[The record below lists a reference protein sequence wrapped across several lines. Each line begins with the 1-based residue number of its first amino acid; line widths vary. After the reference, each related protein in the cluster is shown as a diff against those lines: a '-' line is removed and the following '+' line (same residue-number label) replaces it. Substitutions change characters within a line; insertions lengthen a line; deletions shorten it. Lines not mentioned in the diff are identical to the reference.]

1 MANFVRQCSS
11 GSRAGNFIL
20 ILEAFYSTQ
29 DVTTNATNVGYNLY
43 LAGGNYGGNGYN
55 PYGYSFYGYTCNGNI
70 TVRNSRTGGQ
80 VASASGSSNG
90 TVSNSN
96 AIRIASGSQWIE
108 HNADGTLTLDFTG
121 TMSGGYSAYVT
132 GGTISGSLTI
142 PTIPRATTAPKFSVD
157 VEKSVNIS
165 LNSASSG
172 FKHSIRLAFGS
183 NTKWLNASGGL
194 SSSEVKLSSKSPLF
208 NCPKEYYSQFTGSKK
223 TGTMTVFT
231 YSGSTQVG
239 YKSSTFT
246 IYANSTI
253 CKPVL
258 AGTMVD
264 SNETT
269 KALTGNENNIIKGYS
284 NGLITFTTKRASSKN
299 DSNATV
305 KSITIGSK
313 TVSASATSYTYNK
326 LTTTS
331 LTAKITN
338 SRGFSASYTIKAS
351 GSLINYIPLTFNG
364 NFFRTQ
370 PTTGE
375 IETDSNGNYFNNTF
389 GSVQNELTMSL
400 SYREKNTTDW
410 LPLEIDTPT
419 ITNNTYKL
427 AQSLGTIFDY
437 QKQYEFKTNVSDK
450 LVALENI
457 ILVTEGIPIFWWDS
471 SKVQIEKELYIKD
484 RSILD
489 YLYPVGSV
497 YISNTNKNPSSKLG
511 GTWSLIKKDLSYRAF
526 TNSSIFSPKGSN
538 IKNQSVSIV
547 REGEMLSVRL
557 GFESGVALSDGTVV
571 LGTLDFEQIG
581 ITRLYS
587 GTQYIYA
594 GSDAGNGYALCALD
608 RETGELSSLDV
619 NCKGTATSIPADSR
633 FYLQFWAVVPYTYM
647 IDSAC
652 DKFYWK
658 KTA

>member
-1 MANFVRQCSS
+1 MASFVRQCSS

-55 PYGYSFYGYTCNGNI
+55 PYGYSFYGYTCNGSI

-80 VASASGSSNG
+80 VASTSGSSNG

-165 LNSASSG
+165 LNPASSG

-183 NTKWLNASGGL
+183 NTKWLNATGGL

-223 TGTMTVFT
+223 TGTMTLFT
-231 YSGSTQVG
+231 YSGSTQIG
-239 YKSSTFT
+239 YKKSTFT

-258 AGTMVD
+258 AGTIVD

-269 KALTGNENNIIKGYS
+269 KALTGDENNIIKGYS

-313 TVSASATSYTYNK
+313 TVSASATSYTYSK

-400 SYREKNTTDW
+400 SYREKNTNDW
-410 LPLEIDTPT
+410 LPLEINTPT
-419 ITNNTYKL
+419 IENNTYKL
-427 AQSLGTIFDY
+427 NQSLGSIFNY

-484 RSILD
+484 KSILE
-489 YLYPVGSV
+489 YLYPVGSK
-497 YISNTNKNPSSKLG
+497 YISKENSNPSKIFG
-511 GTWSLIKKDLSYRAF
+511 GTWKLVDKEFKSD
-526 TNSSIFSPKGSN
+526 
-538 IKNQSVSIV
+538 
-547 REGEMLSVRL
+547 MLSGLKYFDANSTNATTTSVYVTRSGHTLSIRL
-557 GFESGVALSDGTVV
+557 GLTNNVAFRDSALN
-571 LGTLDFEQIG
+571 LGTLNLKELG
-581 ITRLYS
+581 VSRLHF
-587 GTQYIYA
+587 TNFYIPLY
-594 GSDAGNGYALCALD
+594 SDAGNGLVFGYFD
-608 RETGELSSLDV
+608 WETGEYYTSDV
-619 NCKGTATSIPADSR
+619 IAKSGATIPADNQ
-633 FYLQFWAVVPYTYM
+633 FYGTINITIPFDYM
-647 IDSAC
+647 LDNSC
-652 DKFYWK
+652 DKFYWER
-658 KTA
+658 TA